1 MQQKKILKNVRSRPI
16 RVKGLWR
23 AFARI
28 AGWLHARKNVITLK
42 ENQLQSPFFSA
53 QAAHYAAFAAKDRA
67 RIEELLSDH
76 KKRYT
81 ALTCHLE
88 TLKQPVP
95 EACGDSPEANAY
107 RYQKAVSERQA
118 QICRTKEELE
128 TISEL
133 IWQCQ
138 RIYEDRCAH
147 ARSKVNGRISAYLS
161 GAARALKAQ
170 GIDCNTPTKDLFP
183 PARLL
188 TTVFKTEKEA
198 TSA

>member
-1 MQQKKILKNVRSRPI
+1 MTQETILKKARRRPI
-16 RVKGLWR
+16 RVKGFWR
-23 AFARI
+23 VFARI
-28 AGWLHARKNVITLK
+28 AGWLHARSRVITLK

-53 QAAHYAAFAAKDRA
+53 QAAHYAAFAAKDCA

-76 KKRYT
+76 KKRYA
-81 ALTCHLE
+81 ALSRHLE
-88 TLKQPVP
+88 NLNLPVP
-95 EACGDSPEANAY
+95 QENGDSPEANAY
-107 RYQKAVSERQA
+107 RYQKAVAERQA

-133 IWQCQ
+133 IWQCE

-147 ARSKVNGRISAYLS
+147 ARSKVNGRISSYRS

-170 GIDCNTPTKDLFP
+170 GIDCNTPTEELFP

-188 TTVFKTEKEA
+188 TTVYKTEKEA
-198 TSA
+198 ASA